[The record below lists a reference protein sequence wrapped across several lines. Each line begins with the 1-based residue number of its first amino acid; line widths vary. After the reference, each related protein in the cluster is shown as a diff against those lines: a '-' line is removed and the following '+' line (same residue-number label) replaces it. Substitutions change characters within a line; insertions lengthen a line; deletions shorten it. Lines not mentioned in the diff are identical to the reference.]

1 MRHMNYIATL
11 CLTAGLCVPFAAL
24 MLLPTKN
31 AHAAWATPNAPTEA
45 IATAQAI
52 PPVGITT
59 TVSSAYFTISAQDV
73 GKAVAEQL
81 QLQAVEKKADVD
93 LAAGSPDILFS
104 ANHPL
109 KVSIHALQI
118 DTTTRRWQAQAYI
131 LANGKTE
138 TVKPVSGTYTP
149 LIDVPVLSRQLSKTD
164 VIEAKDLRTKSIPD
178 RFVRKDMVMEA
189 AQLIGQ
195 SPRTLISP
203 DRPIRAGEVSSPL
216 LIKKGSSV
224 ELTYTSP
231 YMSLKATGIALQDGA
246 AGDAIRV
253 KNDKS
258 EKAVSGRVVA
268 AGRVEVNTTPAL

>member
-1 MRHMNYIATL
+1 MRHLKNIAATRPGMAL
-11 CLTAGLCVPFAAL
+11 CALLL
-24 MLLPTKN
+24 MLPVGQ
-31 AHAAWATPNAPTEA
+31 AHAAWSTPNAPTDV

-59 TVSSAYFTISAQDV
+59 TVSPAYFNITAQDV

-93 LAAGSPDILFS
+93 LAVGSPEILYS

-109 KVSIHALQI
+109 KVSIHALQV
-118 DTTTRRWQAQAYI
+118 DTTAHRWQAQAYI

-149 LIDVPVLSRQLSKTD
+149 LVDMPVLSRQLGKTD
-164 VIEAKDLRTKSIPD
+164 VIEAKDIRMKSIPE
-178 RFVRKDMVMEA
+178 RFLRKDMVTEA
-189 AQLIGQ
+189 AQLVGQ
-195 SPRTLISP
+195 SPRNVISP
-203 DRPIRAGEVSSPL
+203 DRPIRAGEISSPL

-231 YMSLKATGIALQDGA
+231 YMSLKASGIALQDGA
-246 AGDAIRV
+246 AGDSIRV

-268 AGRVEVNTTPAL
+268 AGRVEVNTTPSL

>member
-1 MRHMNYIATL
+1 MRLDTLIA
-11 CLTAGLCVPFAAL
+11 LTRYSMQLVAL
-24 MLLPTKN
+24 MLMLPVAQ
-31 AHAAWATPNAPTEA
+31 AHAGWSTPNAPTDV

-59 TVSSAYFTISAQDV
+59 TVSPAYFNITAQDV

-93 LAAGSPDILFS
+93 LAAGSPETLYS

-109 KVSIHALQI
+109 KVSIHALQV
-118 DTTTRRWQAQAYI
+118 DTTARRWQAQAYI

-138 TVKPVSGTYTP
+138 TVRPVSGTYTP
-149 LIDVPVLSRQLSKTD
+149 LVDVPVLSRQLSKTD
-164 VIEAKDLRTKSIPD
+164 VIEAKDIRMKSISD
-178 RFVRKDMVMEA
+178 RFLRKDMVTEA

-195 SPRTLISP
+195 SPRNVISP
-203 DRPIRAGEVSSPL
+203 DRPIRAGEISSPL
-216 LIKKGSSV
+216 LIKKGTQV

-231 YMSLKATGIALQDGA
+231 YMSLKATGVALQDGA

-268 AGRVEVNTTPAL
+268 AGRVEVNTTPSL

>member
-1 MRHMNYIATL
+1 MRHMTYIATL
-11 CLTAGLCVPFAAL
+11 RLTARLCVAFAAL
-24 MLLPTKN
+24 MLLPMKN

-52 PPVGITT
+52 PPVGITA
-59 TVSSAYFTISAQDV
+59 TVSPAYFTISAQDV

-93 LAAGSPDILFS
+93 LAAGSPDVLYS

-118 DTTTRRWQAQAYI
+118 DTTSRRWQAQAYI

-149 LIDVPVLSRQLSKTD
+149 LVDVPVLSRQLSKTD
-164 VIEAKDLRTKSIPD
+164 VIEARDIRTKSIPD
-178 RFVRKDMVMEA
+178 RFVRKDMVLEA

-216 LIKKGSSV
+216 LIKKGSQV